1 MKRFLIISVLTLCL
15 AFLLVIPAMAF
26 EPTVTTGRSGP
37 DEVNVN
43 TVESWTI
50 TIEICPDDEDLEEV
64 IVQGGIG
71 ADLAITEVNG
81 TAVFYPMEKK
91 TEQVVVVDGKE
102 VTLIKKGGNMG
113 ATIVKW
119 DIGTLVNNGC
129 LTLEL
134 TVRTGLNPQDKQEFT
149 SAELDHELDG
159 GFSATYWYGDME
171 YETPETEPLTVD
183 VVGVEE
189 E

>member
-1 MKRFLIISVLTLCL
+1 
-15 AFLLVIPAMAF
+15 MAF
-26 EPTVTTGRSGP
+26 EPTVTTSRSGP
-37 DEVNVN
+37 DSVDIGTTGEVD
-43 TVESWTI
+43 EWTI
-50 TIEICPDDEDLEEV
+50 TIGICPDDEDLEEV

-81 TAVFYPMEKK
+81 NPVSSPMEKK

-119 DIGTLVNNGC
+119 EIGTLVSC

-134 TVRTGLNPQDKQEFT
+134 TVETGLNPQDKQEFT
-149 SAELDHELDG
+149 SAELGHELDG
-159 GFSATYWYGDME
+159 GFSATYTYDGSE
-171 YETPETEPLTVD
+171 YETIETEPLTVD
-183 VVGVEE
+183 ILED
-189 E
+189 